1 MCHDSSVLYLQIRE
15 DIRVASNENPTQ
27 RQFLSV
33 FPETGQKSTP
43 HIQFQIPG
51 LLQQENAERVFVE
64 NNFTI
69 TSVSQ
74 LCTTIT
80 LLYDSNLIKTF
91 QTFRPTLYRLD
102 LQDVP

>member
-1 MCHDSSVLYLQIRE
+1 MCHDSGVLYLQIRE
-15 DIRVASNENPTQ
+15 DIRVASEIVNENPTQ

-43 HIQFQIPG
+43 HIQFQ
-51 LLQQENAERVFVE
+51 LLQQENAERVLVE
-64 NNFTI
+64 NNFSI

-74 LCTTIT
+74 LCTTVT

>member
-1 MCHDSSVLYLQIRE
+1 MCHDSSVLNLQIRE
-15 DIRVASNENPTQ
+15 DIRVGSEILSENPTQ

-51 LLQQENAERVFVE
+51 LLQQENAERVLAE
-64 NNFTI
+64 NNFST

-80 LLYDSNLIKTF
+80 LLDDSNLKLF
-91 QTFRPTLYRLD
+91 KLSD
-102 LQDVP
+102 